1 MVLVRISIGVTKHHD
16 QKAIWGGKGLFGLY
30 FHIAVHHWMNS
41 GQELKQ
47 GKNLEADADAEVIE
61 GTAYWLAYS

>member
-1 MVLVRISIGVTKHHD
+1 
-16 QKAIWGGKGLFGLY
+16 
-30 FHIAVHHWMNS
+30 MNS